1 MIYDIENK
9 TYIVE
14 DEPILKIEVP
24 KEEPSI
30 EQRVEA
36 IEGAIADIAIAQI
49 GGTKNV

>member
-36 IEGAIADIAIAQI
+36 IEGAMLESIM
-49 GGTKNV
+49 GNKK